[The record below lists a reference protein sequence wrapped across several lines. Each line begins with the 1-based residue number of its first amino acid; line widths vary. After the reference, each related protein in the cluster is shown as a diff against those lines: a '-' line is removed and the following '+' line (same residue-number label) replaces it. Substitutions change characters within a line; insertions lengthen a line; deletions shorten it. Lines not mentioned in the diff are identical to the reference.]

1 MRRQITTYAVAEIR
15 EKKKKKN
22 FLTLQHKLT
31 ALLKTPPIASSF

>member
-1 MRRQITTYAVAEIR
+1 MRRQITTYAAAEIR
-15 EKKKKKN
+15 EKKKKN